1 MLYTQKL
8 TLTALLYLEY
18 CNIKINLKV
27 FIFFICENE
36 IKKFKLR
43 KRGLYRN

>member
-27 FIFFICENE
+27 FIF
-36 IKKFKLR
+36 
-43 KRGLYRN
+43 LYVKMK